1 MKELLKKILP
11 ESFILAYHYF
21 LSVLAVFI
29 YGFPSRKMVVIGVTG
44 TKGKTSTANFIW
56 ACLNAGGKKTGI
68 ITTANIR
75 IGEDESLN
83 NYHMTMPGRFS
94 IQKTLAKMVKAGCK
108 FCVVETTSQGIR
120 QYRHIGVDYDFA
132 VFTNLTP
139 EHISAHKD
147 FSEYKKMKGKMFAT
161 LAQSKVKKIDNH
173 GAVAEWSFCQ
183 NLHILVNF
191 VLNFLANITILPQ
204 KFITKFPQNLKIYD
218 QKTIRRQPHK
228 KIEKTIIVNFDSEH
242 KDYFLDFASDKR
254 ITYGLE
260 GGDFVA
266 KIMEENDS
274 GVKFQVG
281 ESLFKI
287 NILGKF
293 NVYNTLPAIIIA
305 RIFDIKDEAIGVG
318 LLNLKIIPGRM
329 EEINEG
335 QNFKLFIDYA
345 HEKASMTGAL
355 LAVNKIKKE
364 GENKIIVLLG
374 AEGGGRDKTKRF
386 EMGEVAAKM
395 ADYVIASNVDPY
407 NDDPREIV
415 EDIVLTAEKFGKI
428 RNENLFLIEDRREGI
443 KKTITLAKSGDIVL
457 ITGKGAEQ
465 TMIIGG
471 KTIPW
476 DDRVVAREE
485 LRKYLRQ

>member
-75 IGEDESLN
+75 IGEEESLN

-120 QYRHIGVDYDFA
+120 QYRHIGVDYDMA

-161 LAQSKVKKIDNH
+161 LAQSKVKKID
-173 GAVAEWSFCQ
+173 G
-183 NLHILVNF
+183 
-191 VLNFLANITILPQ
+191 
-204 KFITKFPQNLKIYD
+204 K
-218 QKTIRRQPHK
+218 R
-228 KIEKTIIVNFDSEH
+228 IEKTIIVNFDSEH
-242 KDYFLDFASDKR
+242 KDYFLDFAADKR
-254 ITYGLE
+254 VTYGLE

-266 KIMEENDS
+266 KIMEENET

-281 ESLFKI
+281 ESIFKI

-293 NVYNTLPAIIIA
+293 NIYNTLPAIIIA
-305 RIFDIKDEAIGVG
+305 KIFEIKDEAIGVG
-318 LLNLKIIPGRM
+318 LWNLKIIPGRM

-364 GENKIIVLLG
+364 EENKIIVLLG

-386 EMGEVAAKM
+386 EMGEVVAKM
-395 ADYVIASNVDPY
+395 ADYVITSNVDPY
-407 NDDPREIV
+407 NDNPREIA

-443 KKTITLAKSGDIVL
+443 KKAITLAKSGDIVI

-485 LRKYLRQ
+485 LRKINSCG

>member
-75 IGEDESLN
+75 IDEDESLN

-120 QYRHIGVDYDFA
+120 QYRHIGVDYDMA
-132 VFTNLTP
+132 VFTNLTS

-161 LAQSKVKKIDNH
+161 LAQSKVKKID
-173 GAVAEWSFCQ
+173 G
-183 NLHILVNF
+183 
-191 VLNFLANITILPQ
+191 
-204 KFITKFPQNLKIYD
+204 K
-218 QKTIRRQPHK
+218 R
-228 KIEKTIIVNFDSEH
+228 IEKTIIVNFDSEH
-242 KDYFLDFASDKR
+242 KDYFLDFATDKR
-254 ITYGLE
+254 FTYGLE

-266 KIMEENDS
+266 KIMEENET

-281 ESLFKI
+281 ESIFKI

-293 NVYNTLPAIIIA
+293 NIYNTLPAIIIA
-305 RIFDIKDEAIGVG
+305 KIFEIKDEAIGVG

-364 GENKIIVLLG
+364 EENKIIVLLG

-386 EMGEVAAKM
+386 EMGEVVAKM
-395 ADYVIASNVDPY
+395 ADFVIASNVDPY
-407 NDDPREIV
+407 NDNPREIA

-443 KKTITLAKSGDIVL
+443 KKAITLAKSGDIVI

-485 LRKYLRQ
+485 LRKINSCG

>member
-75 IGEDESLN
+75 IDEDESLN

-120 QYRHIGVDYDFA
+120 QYRHIGVDYDMA

-147 FSEYKKMKGKMFAT
+147 FSEYKKMKGKMFAA
-161 LAQSKVKKIDNH
+161 LAQSKAKKID
-173 GAVAEWSFCQ
+173 G
-183 NLHILVNF
+183 
-191 VLNFLANITILPQ
+191 
-204 KFITKFPQNLKIYD
+204 K
-218 QKTIRRQPHK
+218 R
-228 KIEKTIIVNFDSEH
+228 IEKTIIVNFDSEH
-242 KDYFLDFASDKR
+242 KDYFLDFAADKR
-254 ITYGLE
+254 VTYGLE

-266 KIMEENDS
+266 KIMEENET

-281 ESLFKI
+281 ESIFKI

-293 NVYNTLPAIIIA
+293 NIYNTLPAIIIA
-305 RIFDIKDEAIGVG
+305 KIFEIKDEAIGVG

-364 GENKIIVLLG
+364 EENKIIVLLG

-386 EMGEVAAKM
+386 EMGEVVAKM
-395 ADYVIASNVDPY
+395 ADYVITSNVDPY
-407 NDDPREIV
+407 NDNPREIA

-443 KKTITLAKSGDIVL
+443 KKAITLAKSGDIVI

-476 DDRVVAREE
+476 TIEWWQG
-485 LRKYLRQ
+485 KN

>member
-75 IGEDESLN
+75 IGEEESLN

-120 QYRHIGVDYDFA
+120 QYRHIGVDYDMA

-161 LAQSKVKKIDNH
+161 LAQSKVKKID
-173 GAVAEWSFCQ
+173 G
-183 NLHILVNF
+183 
-191 VLNFLANITILPQ
+191 
-204 KFITKFPQNLKIYD
+204 K
-218 QKTIRRQPHK
+218 R
-228 KIEKTIIVNFDSEH
+228 IEKTIIVNFDSEH
-242 KDYFLDFASDKR
+242 KDYFLDFAADKR
-254 ITYGLE
+254 VTYGLE

-266 KIMEENDS
+266 KIMEENET

-281 ESLFKI
+281 ESIFKI

-293 NVYNTLPAIIIA
+293 NIYNTLPAIIIA
-305 RIFDIKDEAIGVG
+305 KIFEIKDEAIGVG

-364 GENKIIVLLG
+364 EENKIIVLLG

-386 EMGEVAAKM
+386 EMGEVVAKM
-395 ADYVIASNVDPY
+395 ADFVIASNVDPY
-407 NDDPREIV
+407 NDNPREIA

-428 RNENLFLIEDRREGI
+428 RNENLFLIEDRRDGI
-443 KKTITLAKSGDIVL
+443 KKAITLAKSGDIVI

-476 DDRVVAREE
+476 DDRSVAREE
-485 LRKYLRQ
+485 LREFLKK

>member
-75 IGEDESLN
+75 IDEDESLN

-120 QYRHIGVDYDFA
+120 QYRHIGVDYDMA

-147 FSEYKKMKGKMFAT
+147 FSEYKKMKGKMFAA
-161 LAQSKVKKIDNH
+161 LAQSKAKKID
-173 GAVAEWSFCQ
+173 G
-183 NLHILVNF
+183 
-191 VLNFLANITILPQ
+191 
-204 KFITKFPQNLKIYD
+204 K
-218 QKTIRRQPHK
+218 R
-228 KIEKTIIVNFDSEH
+228 IEKTIIVNFDSEH
-242 KDYFLDFASDKR
+242 KDYFLDFAADKR
-254 ITYGLE
+254 VTYGLE

-266 KIMEENDS
+266 KIMEENET

-281 ESLFKI
+281 KSIFKI

-293 NVYNTLPAIIIA
+293 NIYNTLPAIIIA
-305 RIFDIKDEAIGVG
+305 KIFEIKDEAIGVG
-318 LLNLKIIPGRM
+318 LWNLKIIPGRM

-335 QNFKLFIDYA
+335 QDFKLFIDYA

-355 LAVNKIKKE
+355 LAVNKIKNFSVRHPELVDRVSLKLQRVAQGSQTVEIKE
-364 GENKIIVLLG
+364 KAEDQEFFVKNGEGKIIVLLG

-386 EMGEVAAKM
+386 EMGEVVAKM
-395 ADYVIASNVDPY
+395 ADFVIASNVDPY
-407 NDDPREIV
+407 NDNPREIA

-443 KKTITLAKSGDIVL
+443 KKAITLAKSGDIVI

-485 LRKYLRQ
+485 LRKINSCG

>member
-75 IGEDESLN
+75 IGEEESLN

-120 QYRHIGVDYDFA
+120 QYRHIGVDYDMA

-161 LAQSKVKKIDNH
+161 LAQSKVKKID
-173 GAVAEWSFCQ
+173 G
-183 NLHILVNF
+183 
-191 VLNFLANITILPQ
+191 
-204 KFITKFPQNLKIYD
+204 K
-218 QKTIRRQPHK
+218 R
-228 KIEKTIIVNFDSEH
+228 IEKTIIVNFDSEH
-242 KDYFLDFASDKR
+242 KDYFLDFAADKR
-254 ITYGLE
+254 VTYGLE

-266 KIMEENDS
+266 KIMEENET

-281 ESLFKI
+281 ESIFKI

-293 NVYNTLPAIIIA
+293 NIYNTLPAIIIA
-305 RIFDIKDEAIGVG
+305 KIFEIKDEAIGVG

-364 GENKIIVLLG
+364 EENKIIVLLG

-386 EMGEVAAKM
+386 EMGEVVAKM
-395 ADYVIASNVDPY
+395 ADYVITSNVDPY
-407 NDDPREIV
+407 NDNPREIA

-443 KKTITLAKSGDIVL
+443 KKAITLAKSGDIVI

-485 LRKYLRQ
+485 LRKINSCG

>member
-75 IGEDESLN
+75 IGEEESLN

-120 QYRHIGVDYDFA
+120 QYRHIGVDYDMA
-132 VFTNLTP
+132 VFTNLTS

-161 LAQSKVKKIDNH
+161 LAQSKVKKID
-173 GAVAEWSFCQ
+173 G
-183 NLHILVNF
+183 
-191 VLNFLANITILPQ
+191 
-204 KFITKFPQNLKIYD
+204 K
-218 QKTIRRQPHK
+218 R
-228 KIEKTIIVNFDSEH
+228 IEKTIIVNFDSEH
-242 KDYFLDFASDKR
+242 KDYFLDFATDKR
-254 ITYGLE
+254 FTYGLE

-266 KIMEENDS
+266 KIMEENET

-281 ESLFKI
+281 ESIFKI

-293 NVYNTLPAIIIA
+293 NIYNTLPAIIIA
-305 RIFDIKDEAIGVG
+305 KIFEIKDEAIGVG

-364 GENKIIVLLG
+364 EENKIIVLLG

-386 EMGEVAAKM
+386 EMGEVVAKM
-395 ADYVIASNVDPY
+395 ADYVITSNVDPY
-407 NDDPREIV
+407 NDNPREIA

-443 KKTITLAKSGDIVL
+443 KKAITLAKSGDIVI

-485 LRKYLRQ
+485 LRKINSCG

>member
-1 MKELLKKILP
+1 
-11 ESFILAYHYF
+11 
-21 LSVLAVFI
+21 
-29 YGFPSRKMVVIGVTG
+29 MVVIGVTG

-75 IGEDESLN
+75 IDEDESLN

-120 QYRHIGVDYDFA
+120 QYRHIGVDYDMA

-147 FSEYKKMKGKMFAT
+147 FSEYKKMKGKMFAA
-161 LAQSKVKKIDNH
+161 LAQSKAKKID
-173 GAVAEWSFCQ
+173 G
-183 NLHILVNF
+183 
-191 VLNFLANITILPQ
+191 
-204 KFITKFPQNLKIYD
+204 K
-218 QKTIRRQPHK
+218 R
-228 KIEKTIIVNFDSEH
+228 IEKTIIVNFDSEH
-242 KDYFLDFASDKR
+242 KDYFLDFATDKR
-254 ITYGLE
+254 FTYGLE

-266 KIMEENDS
+266 KIMEENET

-281 ESLFKI
+281 ESIFKI

-293 NVYNTLPAIIIA
+293 NIYNTLPAIIIA
-305 RIFDIKDEAIGVG
+305 KIFEFKDEAIGVG

-364 GENKIIVLLG
+364 EENKIIVLLG

-386 EMGEVAAKM
+386 EMGEVVAKM
-395 ADYVIASNVDPY
+395 ADYVITSNVDPY
-407 NDDPREIV
+407 NDNPREIA

-443 KKTITLAKSGDIVL
+443 KKAITLAKSGDIVI

-485 LRKYLRQ
+485 LRKINSCG

>member
-75 IGEDESLN
+75 IGEEESLN

-120 QYRHIGVDYDFA
+120 QYRHIGVDYDMA

-161 LAQSKVKKIDNH
+161 LAQSKVKKID
-173 GAVAEWSFCQ
+173 G
-183 NLHILVNF
+183 
-191 VLNFLANITILPQ
+191 
-204 KFITKFPQNLKIYD
+204 K
-218 QKTIRRQPHK
+218 R
-228 KIEKTIIVNFDSEH
+228 IEKTIIVNFDSEH
-242 KDYFLDFASDKR
+242 KDYFLDFATDKR
-254 ITYGLE
+254 FTYGLE

-266 KIMEENDS
+266 KIMEENET

-281 ESLFKI
+281 ESIFKI

-293 NVYNTLPAIIIA
+293 NIYNTLPAIIIA
-305 RIFDIKDEAIGVG
+305 KIFEIKDEAIGVG

-364 GENKIIVLLG
+364 EENKIIVLLG

-386 EMGEVAAKM
+386 EMGEVVAKM
-395 ADYVIASNVDPY
+395 ADYVITSNVDPY
-407 NDDPREIV
+407 NDNPREIA

-443 KKTITLAKSGDIVL
+443 KKAITLAKSGDIVI

-485 LRKYLRQ
+485 LRKINSCG

>member
-75 IGEDESLN
+75 IGEEESLN

-120 QYRHIGVDYDFA
+120 QYRHIGVDYDMA

-147 FSEYKKMKGKMFAT
+147 FSEYKKMKGKMFAA
-161 LAQSKVKKIDNH
+161 LAQSKAKKID
-173 GAVAEWSFCQ
+173 G
-183 NLHILVNF
+183 
-191 VLNFLANITILPQ
+191 
-204 KFITKFPQNLKIYD
+204 K
-218 QKTIRRQPHK
+218 R
-228 KIEKTIIVNFDSEH
+228 IEKTIIVNFDSEH
-242 KDYFLDFASDKR
+242 KDYFLDFAADKR
-254 ITYGLE
+254 VTYGLE

-266 KIMEENDS
+266 KIMEENET

-281 ESLFKI
+281 ESIFKI

-293 NVYNTLPAIIIA
+293 NIYNTLPAIIIA
-305 RIFDIKDEAIGVG
+305 KIFEIKDEAIGVG

-364 GENKIIVLLG
+364 EENKIIVLLG

-386 EMGEVAAKM
+386 EMGEVVAKM
-395 ADYVIASNVDPY
+395 ADYVITSNADPY
-407 NDDPREIV
+407 NDNPREIA

-443 KKTITLAKSGDIVL
+443 KKAITLAKSGDIVI

-476 DDRVVAREE
+476 DDRSVAREE
-485 LRKYLRQ
+485 LREFLKK

>member
-75 IGEDESLN
+75 IDEDESLN
-83 NYHMTMPGRFS
+83 KHHMTMPGRLS
-94 IQKTLAKMVKAGCK
+94 IQKTMAKMVKAGCK

-120 QYRHIGVDYDFA
+120 QYRHIGVDYDMA

-147 FSEYKKMKGKMFAT
+147 FSEYKKMKGKMFAA
-161 LAQSKVKKIDNH
+161 LAQSKAKKID
-173 GAVAEWSFCQ
+173 G
-183 NLHILVNF
+183 
-191 VLNFLANITILPQ
+191 
-204 KFITKFPQNLKIYD
+204 K
-218 QKTIRRQPHK
+218 R
-228 KIEKTIIVNFDSEH
+228 IEKTIIVNFDSEH
-242 KDYFLDFASDKR
+242 KDYFLDFAADKR
-254 ITYGLE
+254 VTYGLE

-266 KIMEENDS
+266 KIMEENET

-281 ESLFKI
+281 ESIFKI

-293 NVYNTLPAIIIA
+293 NIYNTLPAIIIA
-305 RIFDIKDEAIGVG
+305 KIFEIKDEAIGVG

-364 GENKIIVLLG
+364 EENKIIVLLG

-386 EMGEVAAKM
+386 EMGEVVAKM
-395 ADYVIASNVDPY
+395 ADYVITSNVDPY
-407 NDDPREIV
+407 NDNPREIA

-443 KKTITLAKSGDIVL
+443 KKAITLAKSGDIVI

-485 LRKYLRQ
+485 LRKINSCG

>member
-75 IGEDESLN
+75 IGEEESLN

-120 QYRHIGVDYDFA
+120 QYRHIGVDYDMA

-147 FSEYKKMKGKMFAT
+147 FSEYKKMKGKMFAA
-161 LAQSKVKKIDNH
+161 LAQSKAKKID
-173 GAVAEWSFCQ
+173 G
-183 NLHILVNF
+183 
-191 VLNFLANITILPQ
+191 
-204 KFITKFPQNLKIYD
+204 K
-218 QKTIRRQPHK
+218 R
-228 KIEKTIIVNFDSEH
+228 IEKTIIVNFDSEH
-242 KDYFLDFASDKR
+242 KDYFLDFATDKR
-254 ITYGLE
+254 FTYGLE

-266 KIMEENDS
+266 KIMEENET

-281 ESLFKI
+281 ESIFKI

-293 NVYNTLPAIIIA
+293 NIYNTLPAIIIA
-305 RIFDIKDEAIGVG
+305 KIFEIKDEAIGVG

-364 GENKIIVLLG
+364 EENKIIVLLG

-386 EMGEVAAKM
+386 EMGEVVAKM
-395 ADYVIASNVDPY
+395 ADYVITSNVDPY
-407 NDDPREIV
+407 NDNPREIA

-443 KKTITLAKSGDIVL
+443 KKAITLAKSGDIVI

-476 DDRVVAREE
+476 DDRSVAREE
-485 LRKYLRQ
+485 LREFLKK